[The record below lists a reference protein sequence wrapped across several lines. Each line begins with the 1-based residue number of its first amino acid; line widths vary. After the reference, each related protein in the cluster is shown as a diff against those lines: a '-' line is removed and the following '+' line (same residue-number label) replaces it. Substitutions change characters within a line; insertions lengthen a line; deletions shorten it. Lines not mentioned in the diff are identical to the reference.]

1 MKLSFDLR
9 TNTGVHRATAA
20 VCILLIFVTGFVAAV
35 HYHADQSPASDRLC
49 SVCAL
54 AHAGIVPVELG
65 PQVPIFVPS
74 AVSEPTAATPGSLL
88 LVSSHFI
95 RPPPAV

>member
-1 MKLSFDLR
+1 MR
-9 TNTGVHRATAA
+9 TKAGAYRVIAA
-20 VCILLIFVTGFVAAV
+20 VCILLVFVAGFVAAV
-35 HYHADQSPASDRLC
+35 HFHADQSAASDRLC

-54 AHAGIVPVELG
+54 AHAGVVPAELG
-65 PQVPIFVPS
+65 PQVPIFIPS
-74 AVSEPTAATPGSLL
+74 AVSEPATATPGSLL

>member
-1 MKLSFDLR
+1 MY
-9 TNTGVHRATAA
+9 RAAA
-20 VCILLIFVTGFVAAV
+20 VVCILLVFFAGFIAAV
-35 HYHADQSPASDRLC
+35 HFHPDQSAASDRSC
-49 SVCAL
+49 SVCAMV
-54 AHAGIVPVELG
+54 HAGILPVELG

-74 AVSEPTAATPGSLL
+74 VIAEALSATPRSLF

>member
-1 MKLSFDLR
+1 
-9 TNTGVHRATAA
+9 VHRATAA
-20 VCILLIFVTGFVAAV
+20 ICIFLIFLTGFIAAV
-35 HYHADQSPASDRLC
+35 HYHADQSAAADRLC

-54 AHAGIVPVELG
+54 AHAGVFPVELG

-74 AVSEPTAATPGSLL
+74 AISEPTAATPGSLL
-88 LVSSHFI
+88 LISSHFI